1 MKPICVS
8 GRDGG
13 GIISICGRFG
23 KFKPEAGTDADL
35 NPCGVSTVRM
45 SGAQATQ
52 PTGFKSKQVVEDEL
66 LVCLGLAR
74 TYQLPAIY
82 ESADATQI
90 QKALTLGA
98 DALAAVREIED
109 AAGSAAAATGAQVRA
124 VKAAEE
130 KAAKTAWKLEQDVER
145 LRRER
150 EEAAEEAAKLRA
162 EFAGLQASFQDRLE
176 VARQGAAADADRRAV
191 TLESKLEGL
200 QEAFKMM
207 REAEEERMGRLLA
220 GEAARRAELL
230 EAKEAMITVLKAD
243 KAAAATELAAAQE
256 ALAARRGAK
265 ANSAIKGQLGEEEF
279 ADLAAGQGWGLERT
293 AKESRSCDYRGDIAG
308 MPVFFEIKAH
318 ERRVATAEV
327 DKFKRDMN
335 EHPEVGAGVF
345 LALHTGIVGARGGA
359 TFWTEYTG
367 DGRLLIFLSDVLS
380 AGEEAARMHLAAI
393 HQLLTVAVQ
402 INKARLAGEGDKLEE
417 YKGRVDAAEKYIV
430 GIKERMRVLINTL
443 HNDRRTLVGSL
454 QASYE
459 RLGSIIRSIQ
469 TDVNI
474 TLGALLGEAAKFDED
489 LGEVGIIADETEVP
503 GSVVAEVLAMSPTT
517 AKKRGGSKKVATPKI

>member
-1 MKPICVS
+1 
-8 GRDGG
+8 
-13 GIISICGRFG
+13 
-23 KFKPEAGTDADL
+23 
-35 NPCGVSTVRM
+35 
-45 SGAQATQ
+45 
-52 PTGFKSKQVVEDEL
+52 
-66 LVCLGLAR
+66 
-74 TYQLPAIY
+74 
-82 ESADATQI
+82 
-90 QKALTLGA
+90 
-98 DALAAVREIED
+98 
-109 AAGSAAAATGAQVRA
+109 
-124 VKAAEE
+124 
-130 KAAKTAWKLEQDVER
+130 
-145 LRRER
+145 
-150 EEAAEEAAKLRA
+150 
-162 EFAGLQASFQDRLE
+162 
-176 VARQGAAADADRRAV
+176 
-191 TLESKLEGL
+191 
-200 QEAFKMM
+200 
-207 REAEEERMGRLLA
+207 
-220 GEAARRAELL
+220 
-230 EAKEAMITVLKAD
+230 
-243 KAAAATELAAAQE
+243 
-256 ALAARRGAK
+256 
-265 ANSAIKGQLGEEEF
+265 
-279 ADLAAGQGWGLERT
+279 
-293 AKESRSCDYRGDIAG
+293 

-345 LALHTGIVGARGGA
+345 LALHTGIVCAKGGA
-359 TFWTEYTG
+359 SFWTEYTG

-459 RLGSIIRSIQ
+459 RLGSMIRSIQ

-489 LGEVGIIADETEVP
+489 LGEVGIIADEMEVP
-503 GSVVAEVLAMSPTT
+503 GSVVAEVLSMSPTT